1 MRNDENLKLY
11 EKMYLFEIERREK
24 INARLN
30 LPMAVIVAIF
40 GLLSY
45 VFNFNTRSFTTCENF
60 VFYILLFF
68 ASISLFVA
76 CYHFKNCWSGLVDQY
91 MPTAKSIEDYYQTLE
106 STYAEFDEREE
117 LVNSYFNK
125 FLVESYTEYG
135 SFNAEN
141 NDYRSEQLYFT
152 VRALSVSLFLA
163 LIATIV
169 LKIMALT

>member
-1 MRNDENLKLY
+1 MKNDENLKLY

-45 VFNFNTRSFTTCENF
+45 VFNFDTNSFTTCENF
-60 VFYILLFF
+60 VFYILLLF

-91 MPTAKSIEDYYQTLE
+91 MPTAEDIEDYYQSLE
-106 STYAEFDEREE
+106 STYAGFDEKED
-117 LVNSYFNK
+117 LVKSYFNK
-125 FLVESYTEYG
+125 FLLQSYTEYG
-135 SFNAEN
+135 SFNAKN